1 MNSCYRSIEEY
12 SAGMLSKIYVSYFLD
27 RTIQKEGSNTIVL
40 YDQPESNMEKEFLL
54 RILGDKL
61 KELRKTHQI
70 FVATHE
76 PLLVVNAD
84 ANEII
89 LANNDKRIDVIN
101 CISYENRSFV
111 GAHGKRELV
120 ESVASLIDGG
130 TDAVKR
136 RSTIYEGMVH
146 R

>member
-1 MNSCYRSIEEY
+1 M
-12 SAGMLSKIYVSYFLD
+12 
-27 RTIQKEGSNTIVL
+27 
-40 YDQPESNMEKEFLL
+40 
-54 RILGDKL
+54 
-61 KELRKTHQI
+61 RKTHQI

-89 LANNDKRIDVIN
+89 LANNDKRIDATN